1 MTDIITNRNGKLAT
15 CDGPN
20 AVEAFRL
27 RALVVMLDFKA
38 RTGMD
43 MDRRVPAIRTARR
56 ETGLKTR
63 DIATLRA
70 AVVAKMNEAIARCEV
85 KYENS

>member
-1 MTDIITNRNGKLAT
+1 MADTITNRNGKLAM

-20 AVEAFRL
+20 AVDAFKL
-27 RALVVMLDFKA
+27 RTLIVMLDFKA

-43 MDRRVPAIRTARR
+43 MDRRVPAVRTARR

-63 DIATLRA
+63 DLATLRA
-70 AVVAKMNEAIARCEV
+70 AVVAKMNAAMALCDVVTE
-85 KYENS
+85 